1 MQPLDCL
8 HRNITTRQY
17 QNNPFK
23 LLLMIANHPFT
34 LTSLHLQIVIAKG
47 ECSVRIRQQRNTSEG
62 HLALSFGRPP
72 SASARIRPSI
82 QSFWPIPLWA
92 SAARSECNG
101 DGSRSPFE
109 RACGGGLQPFRRRS
123 RWQWWLR
130 ASRRVG
136 PVTDPLHLTFLGEGR
151 EGRGGIRITGGGW
164 DGTTAGQRREGL
176 YPLARGTERST

>member
-1 MQPLDCL
+1 
-8 HRNITTRQY
+8 
-17 QNNPFK
+17 
-23 LLLMIANHPFT
+23 MIANHPFT

-62 HLALSFGRPP
+62 HLALSLPRPTAY
-72 SASARIRPSI
+72 ASARIRPSI

-130 ASRRVG
+130 AGRRVG
-136 PVTDPLHLTFLGEGR
+136 PVTDPLHLTFLGEG
-151 EGRGGIRITGGGW
+151 GRGGIRITGGGRKGGKEQGRATVRGFISI
-164 DGTTAGQRREGL
+164 GTRNRKKHMTLPKLLPMPENN
-176 YPLARGTERST
+176 